1 MKKFSYFTFLLLF
14 QLHVHGAIK
23 LPSILSDNMV
33 LQQKSVVKLWG
44 NSTTKKNISVRV
56 SWTYTLFSCS
66 SKLDGSW
73 ELSIFTPK
81 GSFEK
86 QTITISDGLPI
97 TLSNILIGEVW
108 LCAGQSNMAMTY
120 TGYRN
125 QPIANAQVEMDAA
138 TEESGIRMFNVGKTA
153 SYAPSNSIKGSWIL
167 SNPKNMHAFSVVG
180 YTYAQQ
186 LQKTLN
192 CPIGIINSSYG
203 GSTIEGWLNQTNIQ
217 KYADYPINMN
227 IPDSISQLRPYVM
240 FQGMIRPLRNYQIK
254 GIVWYQGEGNV
265 GRSST
270 YSQKLQDL
278 AYLWR
283 FTFDNADLPFYVVEI
298 APYTYE
304 SILEPAKI
312 REAQFVAVNTL
323 AHAGIVSTNDL
334 VPETESTCIHPSN
347 KRTIGE
353 RLGNLSLLETYDY
366 DTIQA
371 QSPSFNRIEVQKEQV
386 ILHFNNTY
394 QGLQHD
400 GTIVGFE
407 LGDTMHEFH
416 PVYAQI
422 GKDKNTI
429 IIPLENGATFHAIRY
444 CFKNYQVGNVKNS
457 AGLPLTPFRTD
468 HWNE

>member
-1 MKKFSYFTFLLLF
+1 
-14 QLHVHGAIK
+14 
-23 LPSILSDNMV
+23 
-33 LQQKSVVKLWG
+33 
-44 NSTTKKNISVRV
+44 
-56 SWTYTLFSCS
+56 
-66 SKLDGSW
+66 
-73 ELSIFTPK
+73 
-81 GSFEK
+81 
-86 QTITISDGLPI
+86 
-97 TLSNILIGEVW
+97 
-108 LCAGQSNMAMTY
+108 
-120 TGYRN
+120 
-125 QPIANAQVEMDAA
+125 
-138 TEESGIRMFNVGKTA
+138 
-153 SYAPSNSIKGSWIL
+153 
-167 SNPKNMHAFSVVG
+167 
-180 YTYAQQ
+180 
-186 LQKTLN
+186 
-192 CPIGIINSSYG
+192 
-203 GSTIEGWLNQTNIQ
+203 
-217 KYADYPINMN
+217 
-227 IPDSISQLRPYVM
+227 
-240 FQGMIRPLRNYQIK
+240 MIRPLRNYQIK

>member
-1 MKKFSYFTFLLLF
+1 M
-14 QLHVHGAIK
+14 G
-23 LPSILSDNMV
+23 
-33 LQQKSVVKLWG
+33 
-44 NSTTKKNISVRV
+44 TKHF
-56 SWTYTLFSCS
+56 Y
-66 SKLDGSW
+66 
-73 ELSIFTPK
+73 TPK

-120 TGYRN
+120 SGYRN
-125 QPIANAQVEMDAA
+125 QPIANAQEEMNAA
-138 TEESGIRMFNVGKTA
+138 TEDSGIRMFNVGKTA
-153 SYAPSNSIKGSWIL
+153 SYAPSNSIKGNWIL
-167 SNPKNMHAFSVVG
+167 SNPKNMQAFSVVG

-186 LQKTLN
+186 LQKTLH

-283 FTFDNADLPFYVVEI
+283 FTFDNPELPFYVVEI
-298 APYTYE
+298 APYLYE
-304 SILEPAKI
+304 SVREPAKI
-312 REAQFVAVNTL
+312 REAQFIATHTL

-334 VPETESTCIHPSN
+334 VPASESTCIHPSN

-371 QSPSFNRIEVQKEQV
+371 FSPSFNRIEVQNDSV
-386 ILHFNNTY
+386 ILFFENTY
-394 QGLQHD
+394 EGLQHD
-400 GTIVGFE
+400 GVIVGFE
-407 LGDTMHEFH
+407 LGDSLHTFH
-416 PVYAQI
+416 PVYAQM

-457 AGLPLTPFRTD
+457 AGLPLIPFRTD
-468 HWNE
+468 EWNE